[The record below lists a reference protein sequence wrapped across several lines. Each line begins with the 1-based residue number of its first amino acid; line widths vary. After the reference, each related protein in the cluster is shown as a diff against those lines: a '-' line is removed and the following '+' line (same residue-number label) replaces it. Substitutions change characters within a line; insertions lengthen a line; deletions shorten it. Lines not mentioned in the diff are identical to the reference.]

1 MTTGWLSTE
10 HLNTIADRLSCDKED
25 QVNQRRDENKNR
37 ANAIINIIEI
47 VPNKVA
53 KVVFYDGTIEK
64 LFVMKTIHLVWKW
77 LLRFVWRKTV
87 RRNRCL

>member
-1 MTTGWLSTE
+1 MTTARISTE

-37 ANAIINIIEI
+37 ANTIINIIEI

-64 LFVMKTIHLVWKW
+64 VVCDEDDTFSLEMAITICMAKKLDV
-77 LLRFVWRKTV
+77 
-87 RRNRCL
+87 

>member
-1 MTTGWLSTE
+1 MTTARISTE

-37 ANAIINIIEI
+37 ANTIINIIEI

-64 LFVMKTIHLVWKW
+64 VVCDEDDTFSLEMAITICMAKKLYG
-77 LLRFVWRKTV
+77 
-87 RRNRCL
+87 